1 MVDESHACE
10 EILEEFRSS
19 ASSLDFETLALSLT
33 KLLVVEDYGHVERKQ
48 KIASNLIEF
57 FPFVIVLHMNRKDIL
72 NQWLAVLFDKCGY
85 WTCICTMVDNNYF
98 STSSTATTAA
108 SNSLIASFYVLQ
120 QILASNNDSSN
131 PLLIVHALADY
142 ILHETEM
149 ITSSNDSEEAMKQQL
164 NACQSLAVEEF
175 ANFIVML
182 PIQASAACF
191 KHNNNQIKFSNT
203 KETVILPQWMKP
215 YIYPQKVIDIVLT
228 GTLSVSTSGD
238 KVQMQYLFETLLW
251 KVIQHGGVK
260 DAVLGLYATW
270 FKRQQLASDKNDIA
284 SYLPC
289 VPILMDQDYN
299 NPTISDRNISNCYYE
314 DVDFKRI
321 CLDSIL
327 VFDRRS
333 NSRETN
339 KYSNSHGT
347 RTTDRQRSQH
357 DFCKLIQC
365 LFLYASSSSF
375 SNNDMKALFF
385 LQHAVLPVMQSA
397 PTSLRTD
404 IFNFIMIQNPPLHST
419 KEASLLPYNSII
431 PKFMALIL
439 AKCSMHTAAQKN
451 EETYSPLDRRNRSLD
466 VLFFYLHEVCAV
478 WCETTFIN
486 RSQYSH
492 QRFLTIFI
500 LESFKIV
507 AACSAETLSEGNN
520 SEENNENSSTE
531 MMQHHDIVTMIV
543 SGVSARLDSSFDM
556 VRQDG
561 MKVAEKFAPLIGQEQ
576 IRFEELHGE
585 QKEQK
590 SLDSCMHG
598 EKHKDTRSDSNTI
611 ASEQKAKS
619 LGRKKLTKEKKKTS
633 AAFAVVDPDEEY
645 ISDDNGGDNDE
656 EEDFSMNEYHS
667 NLKRNKTELHLD
679 DDSYSDGWN
688 DDNFSAYDL
697 SDDEEDLRPVKRPV
711 YIQECLELLRTSD
724 DDTDAYCKHEEAM
737 KQIASIIRSKPYDLT
752 DFSVQLAKELL
763 HIENK
768 FDIPGFSD
776 NVCEGL
782 TALAVCEPRPVA
794 IEYFI
799 RRALFLDS
807 SVSTGTRL
815 LILDILM
822 YAAEELSG
830 GRGSHTSRVRL
841 PKSEEEADS
850 SNQTSLL
857 MMVTERVSG
866 KRRLVKSTP
875 DEDAL
880 VIGTISSRAEKL
892 EARTRRWGNRR
903 DNDPETVRNEF
914 GPLCSAF
921 FYPLVTA
928 FITSKENS
936 TLWSRGDGARLM
948 AKVIITLSCFV
959 QCSGHHSGTHAI
971 AYDLFNVIW
980 EFHNAESPT
989 VRQAVLVGVAT
1000 CVMFFSSDDLIKII
1014 LDKSDLPLFLI
1025 DNTVSDFNGDD
1036 QCRQLAASV
1045 LASIHKFSNDLV
1057 CLT

>member
-1 MVDESHACE
+1 MSEDSNQGRMADESHACE
-10 EILEEFRSS
+10 DILEEFRSS
-19 ASSLDFETLALSLT
+19 AFSLDFETLALSLA
-33 KLLVVEDYGHVERKQ
+33 KLLVVEDFGHVERRQ
-48 KIASNLIEF
+48 KIASDLIVF
-57 FPFVIVLHMNRKDIL
+57 FPFVILLHMNRKDIL
-72 NQWLAVLFDKCGY
+72 NQWLAVLLDKCGY
-85 WTCICTMVDNNYF
+85 WTCICTIVDNNYF
-98 STSSTATTAA
+98 STGTTPTTTA

-120 QILASNNDSSN
+120 QLLASNNDISN

-149 ITSSNDSEEAMKQQL
+149 ITSTNDSEDVVKQQL

-175 ANFIVML
+175 ADFIVML

-191 KHNNNQIKFSNT
+191 KCNNNQIKFSNT

-215 YIYPQKVIDIVLT
+215 CIYPQKVIGIVLT
-228 GTLSVSTSGD
+228 GTLSVTTSGD
-238 KVQMQYLFETLLW
+238 KAQIQMQYLFETLLW
-251 KVIQHGGVK
+251 KVIRHGGVK

-270 FKRQQLASDKNDIA
+270 LKRQQLASEKEDNA
-284 SYLPC
+284 SFLPC
-289 VPILMDQDYN
+289 VPILMDQDDN
-299 NPTISDRNISNCYYE
+299 NPTISDRNISNCYHD

-327 VFDRRS
+327 VFDHRS

-339 KYSNSHGT
+339 KYSSSHGT

-357 DFCKLIQC
+357 DLCKLIQC
-365 LFLYASSSSF
+365 FFLYASSSSF
-375 SNNDMKALFF
+375 ANDDIKALFF
-385 LQHAVLPVMQSA
+385 LQHVVLPVMQSA

-419 KEASLLPYNSII
+419 KTASLLSYNSII

-451 EETYSPLDRRNRSLD
+451 EETYSPLDRRHRSLD

-500 LESFKIV
+500 LESFQII
-507 AACSAETLSEGNN
+507 AACSAETLSEVSN
-520 SEENNENSSTE
+520 SGENNENSSTE
-531 MMQHHDIVTMIV
+531 MMQHHDIVTLIV

-556 VRQDG
+556 VRRDG

-590 SLDSCMHG
+590 SLDSCVHW
-598 EKHKDTRSDSNTI
+598 EKHKDKRSDTNNI
-611 ASEQKAKS
+611 ASEQKKTS
-619 LGRKKLTKEKKKTS
+619 LRRKKLTKENSETS
-633 AAFAVVDPDEEY
+633 VAFVMVDPDEEY
-645 ISDDNGGDNDE
+645 ISDDSGGDNDE
-656 EEDFSMNEYHS
+656 EEDFSINEHH
-667 NLKRNKTELHLD
+667 NKLETHETKLQLD

-724 DDTDAYCKHEEAM
+724 DDTDAYYKHEEAM

-752 DFSVQLAKELL
+752 DFCVQLAKELL
-763 HIENK
+763 HVENK

-776 NVCEGL
+776 HVCEGL
-782 TALAVCEPRPVA
+782 TALAVCEPRSVA

-799 RRALFLDS
+799 RRTLFLDS
-807 SVSTGTRL
+807 SISTGTRH

-822 YAAEELSG
+822 YTVEELS

-841 PKSEEEADS
+841 PKPE
-850 SNQTSLL
+850 
-857 MMVTERVSG
+857 
-866 KRRLVKSTP
+866 
-875 DEDAL
+875 EDA
-880 VIGTISSRAEKL
+880 
-892 EARTRRWGNRR
+892 
-903 DNDPETVRNEF
+903 
-914 GPLCSAF
+914 
-921 FYPLVTA
+921 
-928 FITSKENS
+928 
-936 TLWSRGDGARLM
+936 
-948 AKVIITLSCFV
+948 
-959 QCSGHHSGTHAI
+959 
-971 AYDLFNVIW
+971 
-980 EFHNAESPT
+980 
-989 VRQAVLVGVAT
+989 
-1000 CVMFFSSDDLIKII
+1000 
-1014 LDKSDLPLFLI
+1014 DKSYQ
-1025 DNTVSDFNGDD
+1025 T
-1036 QCRQLAASV
+1036 R
-1045 LASIHKFSNDLV
+1045 
-1057 CLT
+1057 